1 MSVGPGERAPLA
13 VRAPLPGRAIT
24 LASVPDEV
32 FAQAMV
38 GPGAAID
45 PHPRPLDAVAPVDGT
60 LMKLHPHAFVVVG
73 ADTRA
78 VLVHLG
84 IDTVQLEGKGFT
96 LLAKE
101 GDPVTAGQPLVHWNP
116 AQVAATGR
124 SPICPVVALEAG
136 PEALT
141 ELVDAGEVTPT
152 TTLFTW
158 L

>member
-1 MSVGPGERAPLA
+1 MTVSPGDQAPLA
-13 VRAPLPGRAIT
+13 VRAPLPGRAIP
-24 LASVPDEV
+24 LASVPDQV

-96 LLAKE
+96 LLAEE

-116 AQVAATGR
+116 AEVASTGR
-124 SPICPVVALEAG
+124 SPVCPVIALEAT

-141 ELVDAGEVTPT
+141 DLVDSGEVTPT

-158 L
+158 R